1 MYWCN
6 FKLPNDLNGRPQ
18 PKGFIDTGSK
28 PNEIFHEIDLSTY
41 KGEQRKDKIA
51 RNLVDYEA
59 GLTILNTAMGIITK
73 SNTNQE
79 SLF

>member
-1 MYWCN
+1 M
-6 FKLPNDLNGRPQ
+6 
-18 PKGFIDTGSK
+18 
-28 PNEIFHEIDLSTY
+28 
-41 KGEQRKDKIA
+41 A
-51 RNLVDYEA
+51 ANLVDYEA